1 MSCLFLSF
9 LFMVVFI
16 KAVSP
21 SKAQL
26 FEYPG
31 GGAIW
36 GGLGGA
42 ALLERVCH
50 WGWALRIVSLSLIL
64 VHSLCFMFTVKAIL
78 SQLPVPAAVPAV

>member
-50 WGWALRIVSLSLIL
+50 WGWALRIFSLSLIL

-78 SQLPVPAAVPAV
+78 SQLPVLAAMPAV